1 MVYINKIDSK
11 PKQYYIDKEQKL
23 VNIIIDSWSH
33 NRMHVSI
40 YNDRN
45 DTCIGY
51 TCNREELKG
60 LADFIYNT
68 IGENNDT

>member
-1 MVYINKIDSK
+1 MNS
-11 PKQYYIDKEQKL
+11 QYYIDKDKQ
-23 VNIIIDSWSH
+23 IDIRVDRWSE

-51 TCNREELKG
+51 TCNKEELMG
-60 LADFIYNT
+60 LADFIYQT
-68 IGENNDT
+68 IGEKK

>member
-1 MVYINKIDSK
+1 MVYINKMDSQ
-11 PKQYYIDKEQKL
+11 PKQYYIDKEKL
-23 VNIIIDSWSH
+23 VDIRIDRWSP

-51 TCNREELKG
+51 TCNKEELKG
-60 LADFIYNT
+60 LADFILET
-68 IGENNDT
+68 IGEKK